1 MTSGESADYIR
12 AMTRPQPDPTAL
24 LQALVRCRSVTP
36 DEGGALTFLAGVLE
50 TAGFA
55 VERKVFRD
63 AGTADVENLFASIG
77 SGSPHLVF
85 AGHTD
90 VVPPGDEAR
99 WSHPPFGGDI
109 ADGALFGRGAV
120 DMKGGIA
127 AFLAAALG
135 YLGSGERKGTLSL
148 LITGDEEGRAINGTV
163 KLLRWA
169 LDAGHRFDAA
179 LVGEPT
185 SVAKVGDTVKIGRR
199 GSLSGTIR
207 VFGKQGHV
215 AYPHLADNPV
225 TRLIHML
232 DRLAAVEFDRGSADF
247 QPTNLEVT
255 SVDVGNRAFNV
266 IPAEATARFNVRFNE
281 TWSLASLETRIRAE
295 LDAAADGGR
304 YALEIEPGASDWFL
318 TRSGALIA
326 RLSAAIRELTGLT
339 PELSTGGGT
348 SDARFFKDVCPVVEF
363 GLVGDTM
370 HQVDERVPLADLE
383 RLTAIYRRFL
393 DMFFADPAADAHA

>member
-1 MTSGESADYIR
+1 
-12 AMTRPQPDPTAL
+12 
-24 LQALVRCRSVTP
+24 
-36 DEGGALTFLAGVLE
+36 
-50 TAGFA
+50 
-55 VERKVFRD
+55 
-63 AGTADVENLFASIG
+63 
-77 SGSPHLVF
+77 
-85 AGHTD
+85 
-90 VVPPGDEAR
+90 
-99 WSHPPFGGDI
+99 
-109 ADGALFGRGAV
+109 
-120 DMKGGIA
+120 
-127 AFLAAALG
+127 
-135 YLGSGERKGTLSL
+135 
-148 LITGDEEGRAINGTV
+148 
-163 KLLRWA
+163 
-169 LDAGHRFDAA
+169 
-179 LVGEPT
+179 
-185 SVAKVGDTVKIGRR
+185 
-199 GSLSGTIR
+199 
-207 VFGKQGHV
+207 
-215 AYPHLADNPV
+215 
-225 TRLIHML
+225 ML

-281 TWSLASLETRIRAE
+281 TWSLTTLETRIRAE

-370 HQVDERVPLADLE
+370 HQVDERVPLADLD